1 LRPCRRQYSI
11 RRCSGSP
18 ACSLQNAHF
27 LRRLTA
33 KVKRRGRQISFDSR
47 WVTPVGG
54 APSRH
59 ISTRGAAD
67 GAHDQHLTRGWGVE
81 WISGSV
87 VEGAPTE
94 EPRPDA
100 SNARSQRPAPRA
112 IGVSRAFACV
122 LNTRGCPQVLYTAPV
137 PVIHPVR
144 VHKYPWQAS

>member
-1 LRPCRRQYSI
+1 M
-11 RRCSGSP
+11 
-18 ACSLQNAHF
+18 
-27 LRRLTA
+27 
-33 KVKRRGRQISFDSR
+33 RGRVQL
-47 WVTPVGG
+47 
-54 APSRH
+54 
-59 ISTRGAAD
+59 
-67 GAHDQHLTRGWGVE
+67 DQ

-100 SNARSQRPAPRA
+100 RNARSQRPATRA

-122 LNTRGCPQVLYTAPV
+122 LNTRGFPQVLCTA